1 MSKFNVGDRVKVVAY
16 GPADNFPEFKERM
29 LSKMLG
35 RVGVVVRLIE
45 PVSAQE
51 IAIANALAMA
61 FGMPAIGHDFNG
73 DVQMYEIVY
82 DEPITDTMPNGETFS
97 SEGDCYLET
106 ELAFAEAA

>member
-1 MSKFNVGDRVKVVAY
+1 MSKFNVGDRVKVVSY
-16 GPADNFPEFKERM
+16 GPADNFPEFKDRI

-35 RVGVVVRLIE
+35 RVGVVTRLVE
-45 PVSAQE
+45 PISAQD
-51 IAIANALAMA
+51 IAITNMLAMA
-61 FGMPAIGHDFNG
+61 FGMPSLGNDFNG

-97 SEGDCYLET
+97 SDGESYLET